1 MTDSIFKSN
10 LDLIVIC
17 GFFMQSISGIKNRFG
32 QSNSCVIAA
41 VHTYQVTEVNSAH
54 LQGCQKQSPLSA

>member
-17 GFFMQSISGIKNRFG
+17 GFFMQSIYKKITT
-32 QSNSCVIAA
+32 AA
-41 VHTYQVTEVNSAH
+41 KSKKKELT
-54 LQGCQKQSPLSA
+54 K